1 MQEEKLPF
9 GGTKPGQYMAQEV
22 PVLYGWGA
30 APSQRIYKSNEV
42 VGINYANE
50 VVQHKGHHNTAT
62 HGAPVL
68 GNEAPKLERRHQG
81 EYNEGEINATRN
93 KVFRNVNE
101 PVDSRVVERKFYNA
115 SLFYRSS
122 VRRLRPNDE
131 FDYNIILS

>member
-1 MQEEKLPF
+1 MPF

-50 VVQHKGHHNTAT
+50 VVQHKGHHAPGT

-68 GNEAPKLERRHQG
+68 ANEPPKLERRHLG
-81 EYNEGEINATRN
+81 EFNEGDINATRN

-101 PVDSRVVERKFYNA
+101 PIDSRVVERKNK
-115 SLFYRSS
+115 SLYIFYRSS
-122 VRRLRPNDE
+122 VKGAG
-131 FDYNIILS
+131 

>member
-1 MQEEKLPF
+1 VQEEKLPF

-50 VVQHKGHHNTAT
+50 VVQHKGHHTAAT

-68 GNEAPKLERRHQG
+68 GNEPPKLERRHQG
-81 EYNEGEINATRN
+81 EYNEGEIGATRN

-101 PVDSRVVERKFYNA
+101 PVDSRVVERKF
-115 SLFYRSS
+115 
-122 VRRLRPNDE
+122 
-131 FDYNIILS
+131 